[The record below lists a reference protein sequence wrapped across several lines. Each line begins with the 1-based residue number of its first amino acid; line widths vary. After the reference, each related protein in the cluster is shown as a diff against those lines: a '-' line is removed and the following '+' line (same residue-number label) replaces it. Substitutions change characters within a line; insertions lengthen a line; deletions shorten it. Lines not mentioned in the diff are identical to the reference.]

1 MEPVVAVTGGKISG
15 RTANG
20 ISAFLGVPYAAP
32 PVGAAL
38 FQAPQPPV
46 PWEGVREAVE
56 FGGSCPQAP
65 YPPALAAIFGVQTV
79 PGAEALN
86 VNVWTPDPG
95 GSGLPV
101 MVWIHGGA
109 FTRGSNALPAYDG
122 AAFARDGVV
131 LVSLNYRLGAAGFA
145 VLDGAPSNRGLLD
158 QQHALAWVQENIRG
172 FGGDPGNVTVFGESA
187 GAMSIAA
194 LLASPRSAGLFAKA
208 IMQSGNG
215 EVVASEADARK
226 VSAEIAAT
234 LAIAPTAADFAA
246 VPPDALIAAQEKT
259 VADLIADTDP
269 ARWGASV
276 ITGGLA
282 SMSLFPVLD
291 GVVLHERPIDAVAA
305 GSARGIPLLIGHTSE
320 EFRLF
325 IVPTGVAAALT
336 MDALPFVLAR
346 YRLDASCLEPY
357 IAQQPRASAGD
368 LLAAVLTDHAFRFP
382 ARQLAHAQAGTGTPV
397 FAFEFAW
404 RRVDQDFGAFHALEL
419 PFVFDTLDAVPAL
432 VGPNPAQ
439 SVADEMHTAWVA
451 FARTGDPGWPRDS
464 AEHPSVRVFDA
475 PAPPGEPG
483 PVSP

>member
-15 RTANG
+15 RTVNG
-20 ISAFLGVPYAAP
+20 VSAFLGVPYAEP
-32 PVGAAL
+32 PVGPAL
-38 FQAPQPPV
+38 FQAPRPPV
-46 PWEGVREAVE
+46 PWAGVRAAVE
-56 FGGSCPQAP
+56 FGASCPQTP
-65 YPPALAAIFGVQTV
+65 YPPALATIFGNQTV
-79 PGAEALN
+79 PGAESLN

-101 MVWIHGGA
+101 LVWIHGGA
-109 FTRGSNALPAYDG
+109 FTRGSNALPVYDG

-158 QQHALAWVQENIRG
+158 QQYALAWVQENISG
-172 FGGDPGNVTVFGESA
+172 FGGDPDNVTVFGESA

-208 IMQSGNG
+208 IIQSGNG
-215 EVVASEADARK
+215 EVVATEDDARK

-234 LAIAPTAADFAA
+234 LGIAATAAEFAA
-246 VPPDALIAAQEKT
+246 APLPDLLAAQEKA

-282 SMSLFPVLD
+282 SLPLLPVLD
-291 GVVLHERPIDAVAA
+291 GVVLTERPIDAVAA
-305 GSARGIPLLIGHTSE
+305 GTARGISLLIGHTSE

-325 IVPTGVAAALT
+325 LVPTGVAAALT
-336 MDALPFVLAR
+336 MDALPVVLAR
-346 YRLDASCLEPY
+346 YQLDVSCLEPY
-357 IAQQPRASAGD
+357 LARRPGASAGD
-368 LLAAVLTDHAFRFP
+368 LLSEVLTDRVFRVP
-382 ARQLAHAQAGTGTPV
+382 ARQLAHAQAATGTPV

-419 PFVFDTLDAVPAL
+419 PFVFDTLAAAPAL

-439 SVADEMHTAWVA
+439 SVADEMHAAWVA

-464 AEHPSVRVFDA
+464 AELPSVRVFDDPA
-475 PAPPGEPG
+475 PA
-483 PVSP
+483 